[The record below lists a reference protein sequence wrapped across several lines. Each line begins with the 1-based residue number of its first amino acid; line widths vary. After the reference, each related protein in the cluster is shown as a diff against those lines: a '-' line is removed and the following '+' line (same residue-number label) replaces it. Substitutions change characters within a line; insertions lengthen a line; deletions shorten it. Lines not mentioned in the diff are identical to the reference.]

1 MKNVKETVR
10 KAMLNNGTKDDMYK
24 AIVEDLGCSRHAANV
39 LLHSFI
45 WECSEAYMVHAAFSE
60 SHFQADKNLLARYD
74 LREKKVTLP
83 LVIGNIYDVMCF
95 ESKTVIGKGVVT
107 QVYSDDAY
115 LVRFKDCVEEKSHLE
130 NTQWLVSKDNLISP
144 NSNNA
149 FGIPAYEV
157 LR

>member
-1 MKNVKETVR
+1 MKNVKEVVR
-10 KAMLNNGTKDDMYK
+10 KALLNNGTKDDMYK
-24 AIVEDLGCSRHAANV
+24 DIVAEFGCSRHAAKV

-74 LREKKVTLP
+74 LRENKVTLP

-95 ESKTVIGKGVVT
+95 ESKTVIGSGVVT
-107 QVYSDDAY
+107 EVYSDDAY
-115 LVRFKDCVEEKSHLE
+115 LIRFKDCVKEKSHLE

>member
-1 MKNVKETVR
+1 MKNVKEIVR

-24 AIVEDLGCSRHAANV
+24 AIVEDLGCSRHAAKV

-74 LREKKVTLP
+74 LRENKVTLP

-95 ESKTVIGKGVVT
+95 ESKTVIGSGVVT
-107 QVYSDDAY
+107 EVYSDDAY
-115 LVRFKDCVEEKSHLE
+115 LIRFKDCVKEKSHLE